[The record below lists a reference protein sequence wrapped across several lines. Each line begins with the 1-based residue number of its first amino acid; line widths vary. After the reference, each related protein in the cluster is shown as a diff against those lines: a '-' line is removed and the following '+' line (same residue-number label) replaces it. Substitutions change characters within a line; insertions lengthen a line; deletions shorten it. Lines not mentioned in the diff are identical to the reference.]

1 MNKIKS
7 VKLEATVFTPGDYP
21 APKEKEVVFMGR
33 SNVGKSSL
41 LNKIF
46 GRKMAH
52 TSSNPGKTRS
62 INFFTVNSIYYFVD
76 LPGYGYAHASKK
88 EVQRWQELIV
98 NYFENRE
105 SLNLAV
111 MLIDG
116 RHPLQKKD
124 LEMLEW
130 LKAYTVPF
138 IVAETKIDKLSRSE
152 RFKMNKLHNK
162 ELIEWDSPLLIPV
175 SAKTGEGIN
184 KLLGILI

>member
-21 APKEKEVVFMGR
+21 APREKEIAFLGR

-46 GRKMAH
+46 GRKLAH
-52 TSSNPGKTRS
+52 TSSSPGKTRS
-62 INFFTVNSIYYFVD
+62 INFFTVNDRYYFVD
-76 LPGYGYAHASKK
+76 LPGYGYARASKK
-88 EVQRWQELIV
+88 EVQRWRKLIV
-98 NYFENRE
+98 DYFEKRE
-105 SLNLAV
+105 SLNIAV

-130 LKAYTVPF
+130 LKAYSIPF

-152 RFKMNKLHNK
+152 RFRMNKLHSK
-162 ELIEWDSPLLIPV
+162 ELIEWDSPLLVPV

-184 KLLGILI
+184 KILGIII

>member
-1 MNKIKS
+1 MTKIKS

-21 APKEKEVVFMGR
+21 VPKEKEVAFLGR

-46 GRKMAH
+46 GRKLAH

-62 INFFTVNSIYYFVD
+62 INFFTVNNRFYFVD
-76 LPGYGYAHASKK
+76 LPGYGYARASKK
-88 EVQRWQELIV
+88 EIQRWQKLIID
-98 NYFENRE
+98 YFEKRK

-130 LKAYTVPF
+130 LKTYSVPF

-152 RFKMNKLHNK
+152 RFRINKLHEE
-162 ELIEWDSPLLIPV
+162 ELIQWDSPLLVPV

-184 KLLGILI
+184 KLLGIIV